1 MSAGR
6 LEGSLEL
13 SALCPQQLFPQ
24 ICASPTVSSC
34 THLVVCRVTSAIPNR
49 LPSAAK
55 YTLAQLSNLL
65 PVTALLYDAWRVR
78 SLSLLTGED
87 FKLEREFALMLEWL
101 NVQSDQ
107 TFLDVGTSTGNY
119 ARAIAERGASVTA
132 IDLSKPMLSQA
143 QKLTTQPNITFEQVN
158 VEALPYAD
166 SSFDGVVVGAS
177 LNEFFDTSRA
187 LQEMA
192 RVLKPGGKLFMM
204 YLRESDTGFGRFAQ
218 TAFKLSGIRFPNRDT
233 VAATLLNSGLERSR
247 AELRR
252 AVTLEL
258 FVKTGRTSHAPA
270 DSLERGLNRTPGKP
284 ATAPLTEH

>member
-1 MSAGR
+1 M
-6 LEGSLEL
+6 
-13 SALCPQQLFPQ
+13 
-24 ICASPTVSSC
+24 
-34 THLVVCRVTSAIPNR
+34 TSAIPNK
-49 LPSAAK
+49 LPRAAK

-78 SLSLLTGED
+78 SLGLLTGED
-87 FKLEREFALMLEWL
+87 FNLEREFELMLTWL
-101 NVQSDQ
+101 DVQPSQ

-119 ARAIAERGASVTA
+119 ARAIAARGAVVTA
-132 IDLSKPMLSQA
+132 IDISKPMLEQA
-143 QKLTTQPNITFEQVN
+143 QKLTPQPDITFEQVN

-177 LNEFFDTSRA
+177 LNEFFDTRQA
-187 LQEMA
+187 LAEMA

-218 TAFKLSGIRFPNRDT
+218 TAFKLSGVRFPNRDA
-233 VAATLLNSGLERSR
+233 VGAMLLERGLERTR

-258 FVKTGRTSHAPA
+258 FVRTGRTSQAPP
-270 DSLERGLNRTPGKP
+270 DPLERALSRTPGKP
-284 ATAPLTEH
+284 ANEPLI

>member
-1 MSAGR
+1 M
-6 LEGSLEL
+6 
-13 SALCPQQLFPQ
+13 
-24 ICASPTVSSC
+24 
-34 THLVVCRVTSAIPNR
+34 TSAIPNR

-55 YTLAQLSNLL
+55 YTLAQFSNLL
-65 PVTALLYDAWRVR
+65 PVTALLYDAWRVK

-233 VAATLLNSGLERSR
+233 IAATLLNSGLERSR

>member
-1 MSAGR
+1 MLRANGDL
-6 LEGSLEL
+6 LEVLALRFLL
-13 SALCPQQLFPQ
+13 SAPHPE

-34 THLVVCRVTSAIPNR
+34 CHLVMCRVTSAIPNR
-49 LPSAAK
+49 LPRAAK

-65 PVTALLYDAWRVR
+65 PVTALLYDAWRVK
-78 SLSLLTGED
+78 SLSLLTGDD

-101 NVQSDQ
+101 AVKPDQ
-107 TFLDVGTSTGNY
+107 AFLDVGTSTGNY
-119 ARAIAERGASVTA
+119 ARALTTGSAVVTA
-132 IDLSKPMLSQA
+132 IDISKPMLAQA
-143 QKLTTQPNITFEQVN
+143 QKLTTQPNISYEQVN

-177 LNEFFDTSRA
+177 LNEFFDTRTA
-187 LQEMA
+187 LVEMA

-218 TAFKLSGIRFPNRDT
+218 TAFKLSGIRFPNREV
-233 VAATLLNSGLERSR
+233 VAATLLERGLERTR

-258 FVKTGRTSHAPA
+258 FVKTGRTSQTPL
-270 DSLERGLNRTPGKP
+270 SPLERALSRTPGKP
-284 ATAPLTEH
+284 ATEPLA